1 VGREIISV
9 SLLSEVRTYDVW
21 DKKNL
26 NFKDVG
32 ATLKD
37 THIFTLSCEVI
48 RRVIF
53 GTLILK

>member
-1 VGREIISV
+1 MCG
-9 SLLSEVRTYDVW
+9 T
-21 DKKNL
+21 KKNL